1 MHLIT
6 RTLPNSFYLATVAI
20 LFALLALGSVTQAQ
34 DADYEVDPSLYDA
47 LEWREVGPSRGGRSA
62 AVTGV
67 PSLSNVYYMGAS
79 GGGVWK
85 SENAGQTWD
94 NISDDFFKT
103 GGVGA
108 VAVSLSD
115 PSVIYVGTGEAP
127 FRNQTSTHGDGVYK
141 STDAGKTWVHL
152 GLEATRQISRIRIH
166 PNNPDIVYVAAQGNP
181 WGASEERGVYRSTDG
196 GKTWELMLKTT
207 DESGAVDL
215 SMDAHNPRILYA
227 AMWDHGRKPWFVRSG
242 GPGGGIYKTTDS
254 GDTWQKLEDGL
265 PEFVGKIGVAVSPA
279 NPERVYAI
287 IEAEEGG
294 LFRSD
299 DGGASW
305 DRINGARDTYAR
317 AWYYT
322 HIAADF
328 QMARLIRIA
337 YLTALRKSD
346 IVAIQWKDL
355 KDGALYVVQQKTKTP
370 VAFSLDGELGQLF
383 NELRKGRKVL
393 SPYVFINKHNTNV
406 SDRTVDTYWWR
417 VRAKSGIENVVF
429 HDLRRKRLTDLT
441 TSHGEQ
447 FAQRVAG
454 HKDRKSTARYYTPD
468 VIRIELPA

>member
-1 MHLIT
+1 MYLTTHAFCNFSL
-6 RTLPNSFYLATVAI
+6 LPAAAI
-20 LFALLALGSVTQAQ
+20 LCALLVPSSVTQAQ
-34 DADYEVDPSLYDA
+34 DADYEIDPALYQA
-47 LEWREVGPSRGGRSA
+47 LEWRDIGPARGGRSA

-67 PSLSNVYYMGAS
+67 PSLPNVYYMGAS

-94 NISDDFFKT
+94 NISDGSFKT

-115 PSVIYVGTGEAP
+115 PNVVYVGTGEAP

-166 PNNPDIVYVAAQGNP
+166 PTNPDIVYVAAQGNP

-196 GKTWELMLKTT
+196 GKTWELTLKTT
-207 DESGAVDL
+207 NESGAVDL

-265 PEFVGKIGVAVSPA
+265 PDFVGQIGIAVSPA
-279 NPERVYAI
+279 KPERVYAI

-305 DRINGARDTYAR
+305 ERLNGARDAYAR
-317 AWYYT
+317 AWYYI
-322 HIAADF
+322 HIAAD
-328 QMARLIRIA
+328 
-337 YLTALRKSD
+337 
-346 IVAIQWKDL
+346 
-355 KDGALYVVQQKTKTP
+355 
-370 VAFSLDGELGQLF
+370 
-383 NELRKGRKVL
+383 
-393 SPYVFINKHNTNV
+393 
-406 SDRTVDTYWWR
+406 TVDEDT
-417 VRAKSGIENVVF
+417 VLCLECGAPQI
-429 HDLRRKRLTDLT
+429 D
-441 TSHGEQ
+441 
-447 FAQRVAG
+447 
-454 HKDRKSTARYYTPD
+454 
-468 VIRIELPA
+468 